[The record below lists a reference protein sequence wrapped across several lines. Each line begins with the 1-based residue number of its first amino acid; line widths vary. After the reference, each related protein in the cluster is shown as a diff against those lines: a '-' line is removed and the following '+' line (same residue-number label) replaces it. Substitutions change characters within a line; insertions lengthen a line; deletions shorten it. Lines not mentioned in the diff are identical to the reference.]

1 VASRIWT
8 IAGFQKSGGQS
19 NQRET
24 FLGWGRIDV
33 KRSDDSPEKTLQ
45 RIFERI
51 NEPIIPMGSIKKW
64 LDRFGAED
72 RDTALLLLNN
82 IEYHSQPRIRRE
94 TRALHQKLCDRLAES
109 RFDVN
114 KFHDVDFS
122 REFTCKSGDVVSY
135 IYRKSNLI
143 PSIDFKTFDL
153 LTRETSE
160 DPERFRNRAL
170 VILDDYIG
178 TGSQLI
184 FQFIGL
190 SDEDVRVV
198 NSYKKTYLVC
208 YVIHEKALENFR
220 LLQNGRIE
228 ELIRIEQEQ
237 FPYDDFS
244 KELDFYRRTLTSLDW
259 RNFELVYLEEEKPLF
274 SPDNRTL
281 SDEEKTKLG
290 EFLRHYSHEGYAGT
304 SYLLG
309 HHTFFFGAPNSLPE
323 LLWPLFKRVE
333 DLSIYPEQPA
343 GIEEAVT
350 GYNIEDESS

>member
-1 VASRIWT
+1 MKLSEDA
-8 IAGFQKSGGQS
+8 AK
-19 NQRET
+19 E
-24 FLGWGRIDV
+24 
-33 KRSDDSPEKTLQ
+33 TLQ

-51 NEPIIPMGSIKKW
+51 NEPLIPMRSIGKW
-64 LDRFGAED
+64 LDGFRVED

-82 IEYHSQPRIRRE
+82 IEYHSQPRIKRE
-94 TRALHQKLCDRLAES
+94 TRALHQNLSTRLAES
-109 RFDVN
+109 HFDVET
-114 KFHDVDFS
+114 FHDVDFS

-143 PSIDFKTFDL
+143 PSVDFKTFDL

-160 DPERFRNRAL
+160 DPERFSNRAL

-178 TGSQLI
+178 TGSQFI
-184 FQFIGL
+184 FQFIGF

-208 YVIHEKALENFR
+208 YVIHEKALENFH
-220 LLQNGRIE
+220 LLKNGKIE
-228 ELIRIEQEQ
+228 EVIRTEQEQ
-237 FPYDDFS
+237 FPYDDLSQEIDYF
-244 KELDFYRRTLTSLDW
+244 RRALTSLDW
-259 RNFELVYLEEEKPLF
+259 NNLELVYLEEEKPLL
-274 SPDNRTL
+274 SPDNKAL
-281 SDEEKTKLG
+281 STEEKNRLDD
-290 EFLRHYSHEGYAGT
+290 FLKRYGHEGYSGT

-343 GIEEAVT
+343 GIGEIVT
-350 GYNIEDESS
+350 GYNIDDEG